1 MTCPLC
7 TDDGGEVLFRND
19 RLRVVLANEPDYPGF
34 TRVVWQA
41 HVAEMTDLPEP
52 ARIYLMKVVF
62 QVEAIMRKTMK
73 PDKINL
79 ASLGNQ
85 VPHLHWHLIP
95 RYANDPGFPAP
106 VWAPATR
113 SADAGR
119 LDDAVA
125 GLRQELQALE
135 PAD

>member
-1 MTCPLC
+1 MNCPLC
-7 TDDGGEVLFRND
+7 TGDGGEVLFCDD
-19 RLRVVLANEPDYPGF
+19 RLRVILADEPDYPGF

-41 HVAEMTDLPEP
+41 HVAEMTDLSESD
-52 ARIYLMKVVF
+52 RIYLMKVVF
-62 QVEAIMRKTMK
+62 QVESIMRKTMK

-95 RYANDPGFPAP
+95 RYADDPGFPAP
-106 VWAPATR
+106 VWAPAAR

-125 GLRQELQALE
+125 GLRQELRALE